1 MPTLDDTPTLDQL
14 VAVSPQDSLLVSE
27 KGGSGSSLVRRIP
40 AALTN
45 LGFTHAW
52 VVNYDNSTI
61 AADTD
66 TTADVPLH
74 TRTTTEKISNMW
86 VICTEAFTKAAG
98 AAFTTYKIDIGDT
111 TDGDR
116 DNFID
121 DFDAKVVNSIAQN
134 TGGSIGGSAAVAL
147 AGDIVLRVTA
157 NGANLDDTA
166 AAAGATGQVVVLAT
180 IYDVA
185 DFKDIV
191 SAT

>member
-1 MPTLDDTPTLDQL
+1 MPTLDDTPTLDRL
-14 VAVSPQDSLLVSE
+14 AAVSLQDSLLISE
-27 KGGSGSSLVRRIP
+27 KGGNGSTLVRRIP

-52 VVNYDNSTI
+52 VVNYDNGTI
-61 AADTD
+61 AADED
-66 TTADVPLH
+66 TTADVHLH
-74 TRTTTEKISNMW
+74 TRIATEKISNMW
-86 VICTEAFTKAAG
+86 IICTEAFVKADG
-98 AAFTTYKIDIGDT
+98 SAFTTYKVDVGDN
-111 TDGDR
+111 TDAER

-147 AGDIVLRVTA
+147 AGDIDLRVTA

-166 AAAGATGQVVVLAT
+166 AGVSAAGQVVVLAT
-180 IYDVA
+180 IYDLP

-191 SAT
+191 PAT